1 MGIYLGSN
9 ISTGFHIIKD
19 AQGNLNFL
27 RGTIE
32 NSSTKF
38 ILGENA
44 NTISQDLKVE
54 GSFYVG
60 TLGTGD
66 NSTFST
72 PSTIYFA
79 PGAGDAYW
87 DNCVIKCREYK
98 KAEAHE
104 LLLYMGNDTGTL
116 AGPDRIRLR
125 AAEIRLDT
133 YSVSV
138 RNDASARIDEIN
150 LRLIVKS
157 NGNVGINRVNPS
169 QKLDVGGNIKAS
181 KFIGNGSTITNINA
195 NNITSG
201 IVNNA
206 RLNEASTN
214 LAGIVQLIN
223 SNTSTSTT
231 RAPTANALAGVKAA
245 LNSEIGSTFFGN
257 SGGDGFMRF
266 PYGPEKYILVQWGQT
281 EKKLDRRK
289 SYNNKF

>member
-1 MGIYLGSN
+1 
-9 ISTGFHIIKD
+9 
-19 AQGNLNFL
+19 
-27 RGTIE
+27 
-32 NSSTKF
+32 
-38 ILGENA
+38 
-44 NTISQDLKVE
+44 
-54 GSFYVG
+54 
-60 TLGTGD
+60 
-66 NSTFST
+66 
-72 PSTIYFA
+72 
-79 PGAGDAYW
+79 
-87 DNCVIKCREYK
+87 
-98 KAEAHE
+98 
-104 LLLYMGNDTGTL
+104 MGNDTGTL
-116 AGPDRIRLR
+116 AGPNRIRLR
-125 AAEIRLDT
+125 AAKIRLDT

-138 RNDASARIDEIN
+138 RNDASARIDETN

-157 NGNVGINRVNPS
+157 NGNVGINQVNPS

-231 RAPTANALAGVKAA
+231 RAPTANALVGVKAA

-266 PYGPEKYILVQWGQT
+266 PYGPGKYILVQWGQT
-281 EKKLDRRK
+281 EKNWTEGNHITTNFSRTFTRLWQLILGT
-289 SYNNKF
+289 NHMPFNHQITGLAVVVTWLFL